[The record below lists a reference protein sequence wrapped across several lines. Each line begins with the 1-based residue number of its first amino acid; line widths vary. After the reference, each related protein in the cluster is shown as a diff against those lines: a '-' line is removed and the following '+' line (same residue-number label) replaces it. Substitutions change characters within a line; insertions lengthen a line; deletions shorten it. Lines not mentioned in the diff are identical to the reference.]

1 MLKAVVSKAS
11 SDLEST
17 ISARASVIGVN
28 AALSVAYKNLL
39 DIVYKFHCLHQ
50 FERKNQWQLDPL
62 VSPKPLWHPQG
73 QFWYVQC
80 ASQVGT
86 RVLQEC
92 ALIPWCH
99 PCPSESGAEEFG
111 IVCLPLEV
119 LHSEFHLCWLKKHQV
134 AKKLYY
140 VEMVLTKVNCSW
152 WCLDLGWIY
161 SCFHQENCTIFYSW
175 NVRVI

>member
-1 MLKAVVSKAS
+1 MLNAVVSKVS

-134 AKKLYY
+134 AKKI
-140 VEMVLTKVNCSW
+140 VLCRDGSHQGQLFMMMPW
-152 WCLDLGWIY
+152 PWLDLFLLSPGKLY
-161 SCFHQENCTIFYSW
+161 HLLLLEC
-175 NVRVI
+175 

>member
-62 VSPKPLWHPQG
+62 VSPKPPWHPQG

-80 ASQVGT
+80 ASQVGI

-119 LHSEFHLCWLKKHQV
+119 LHSEFHLCWWKKHQV
-134 AKKLYY
+134 AKKI
-140 VEMVLTKVNCSW
+140 VHDNALTLVGSIPAFTRKTVPSSTRVI
-152 WCLDLGWIY
+152 GY
-161 SCFHQENCTIFYSW
+161 
-175 NVRVI
+175 VRVI